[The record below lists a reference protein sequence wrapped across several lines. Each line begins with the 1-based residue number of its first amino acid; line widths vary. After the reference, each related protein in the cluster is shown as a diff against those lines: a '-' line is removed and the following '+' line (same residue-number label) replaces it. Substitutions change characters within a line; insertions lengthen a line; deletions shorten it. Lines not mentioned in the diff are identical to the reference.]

1 MLGAK
6 GGIMSSIEIPLFVKN
21 MGHKILAY
29 ILNISDQNA
38 LELTNGNFDL
48 DENQLEVLKGFI
60 QIYRQLRIQ
69 SIDQGDVDSRIMYSI
84 PKIFLGERHLFN
96 VWREQLG
103 GKLLT
108 IEVEDRVV
116 NLASC
121 LALELYPLFLIKP
134 PRSRHHFA
142 NTFSHIS
149 PALYKLSAHKELFNE
164 ILKDD
169 SLKKI
174 FSNIGENDMDTT
186 GGYMASTGR
195 GGGIQ
200 LSVFPARLISNAYEL
215 MQLRGLISQEALLQA
230 IEQVINMVRDV
241 ANGKT
246 IHVPVF
252 VGFHNL
258 GLENIDLLDI
268 EWGKIRRYYPEM
280 LDLIPQE
287 ARPSSLGGEN
297 KTLGFILES
306 EYPYKVDFSP
316 LNEDEKCVWPPELEQ
331 ARSKLDNAKENLSLI
346 FALAI
351 ERDPPVGINV
361 AWTLIVDPMSP
372 GTNISWSNRPRSPM
386 PYYLLSSDSSESV
399 KYWSSIITF
408 SNDEKIRI
416 AIRRI
421 LSSINERA
429 NPIDGFVDSIIAWE
443 NLFGANAELSYRISI
458 SISKLLEASFEDRL
472 KLQKEIVDFYND
484 RSNIV
489 HGLKEISY
497 EDAEQKRNRCL
508 QIALLSLRELYKNHP
523 ELIKDTKSADRSKKL
538 ALM

>member
-1 MLGAK
+1 
-6 GGIMSSIEIPLFVKN
+6 MSSIEIPPFVKN

-38 LELTNGNFDL
+38 LELTNGNFNL

-60 QIYRQLRIQ
+60 QICRQLRIQ
-69 SIDQGDVDSRIMYSI
+69 SIDQGDVDSLIMHSL
-84 PKIFLGERHLFN
+84 PKIFRGERHLFN

-134 PRSRHHFA
+134 PRSRHHFT

-149 PALYKLSAHKELFNE
+149 SALYKLSAHKELFNE

-186 GGYMASTGR
+186 GYYMASTGR

-200 LSVFPARLISNAYEL
+200 LSVFPATLISNAYEL

-230 IEQVINMVRDV
+230 IEKVINMVRDV
-241 ANGKT
+241 ADGKT
-246 IHVPVF
+246 IHAPVF

-258 GLENIDLLDI
+258 GLENIDLIDI
-268 EWGKIRRYYPEM
+268 EWGKIRGYNPEM

-287 ARPSSLGGEN
+287 ARPSNLGGEN

-331 ARSKLDNAKENLSLI
+331 VRSKLDNAKENLSLI

>member
-1 MLGAK
+1 MYN
-6 GGIMSSIEIPLFVKN
+6 IEIPPFVKS

-48 DENQLEVLKGFI
+48 DEKQLEVLKSFI
-60 QIYRQLRIQ
+60 LICRQRRIQ
-69 SIDQGDVDSRIMYSI
+69 SIDQVDVDSHIMYILSQ
-84 PKIFLGERHLFN
+84 IFLGETHLFN

-142 NTFSHIS
+142 NTFSDIS
-149 PALYKLSAHKELFNE
+149 LALYKLSAHKELFSE

-169 SLKKI
+169 SLKNF

-186 GGYMASTGR
+186 GSYMASTGK

-200 LSVFPARLISNAYEL
+200 LSIFPKTLISNAYEL
-215 MQLRGLISQEALLQA
+215 MQLRGLISQDALLQA
-230 IEQVINMVRDV
+230 IEEVINMVRDV

-252 VGFHNL
+252 VGFHNV
-258 GLENIDLLDI
+258 GLENIDLIDI
-268 EWGKIRRYYPEM
+268 KWGKIRGYNPEM

-287 ARPSSLGGEN
+287 VRPSSSGDKN
-297 KTLGFILES
+297 KTQGLILES
-306 EYPYKVDFSP
+306 EYTYKVDFSP
-316 LNEDEKCVWPPELEQ
+316 QNEEKCVWPPELEQ
-331 ARSKLDNAKENLSLI
+331 ARSNLDYAKENLSLI

-351 ERDPPVGINV
+351 ERDPPVGISV
-361 AWTLIVDPMSP
+361 AWTLIVDPINY
-372 GTNISWSNRPRSPM
+372 GTNISWSNRSTFPM

-399 KYWSSIITF
+399 KYWSSKINT
-408 SNDEKIRI
+408 SKDENIRI
-416 AIRRI
+416 AVRRI
-421 LSSINERA
+421 LSSINERT
-429 NPIDGFVDSIIAWE
+429 NPIDGFIDSVIAWE
-443 NLFGANAELSYRISI
+443 NLFGGNAELSYRISI
-458 SISKLLEASFEDRL
+458 SISKLIERNLEKRL
-472 KLQKEIVDFYND
+472 KLQKEIVNLYNK
-484 RSNIV
+484 RSRIV
-489 HGLKEISY
+489 HGSENISY

-508 QIALLSLRELYKNHP
+508 EIALSSLKKLYEIYP
-523 ELIKDTKSADRSKKL
+523 DLIKDTNRSKKL
-538 ALM
+538 ALE

>member
-1 MLGAK
+1 
-6 GGIMSSIEIPLFVKN
+6 MSNVEIPLFVKN

-60 QIYRQLRIQ
+60 QICRQLRIQ
-69 SIDQGDVDSRIMYSI
+69 SIDQGEVDSLIMHSL
-84 PKIFLGERHLFN
+84 PKIFQGERHLFN

-134 PRSRHHFA
+134 PRSRHHFT

-149 PALYKLSAHKELFNE
+149 SALYKLSAHKELFNE

-186 GGYMASTGR
+186 GYYMASTGR

-200 LSVFPARLISNAYEL
+200 LSVFPATLISNAYEL

-230 IEQVINMVRDV
+230 IEKVINMVRDV
-241 ANGKT
+241 ADGKT
-246 IHVPVF
+246 IHAPVF

-258 GLENIDLLDI
+258 GLENIDLIDI
-268 EWGKIRRYYPEM
+268 EWGKIRGYNPEM

-287 ARPSSLGGEN
+287 ARPSNLGGEN

-331 ARSKLDNAKENLSLI
+331 VRSKLDNSLENLSLT

-351 ERDPPVGINV
+351 ERNPPVGITA
-361 AWTLIVDPMSP
+361 AWTLIVDPISH

-399 KYWSSIITF
+399 KYWSSIITY

-429 NPIDGFVDSIIAWE
+429 NPIDGFVDSVIAWE
-443 NLFGANAELSYRISI
+443 NLFGGNAELSYRISI
-458 SISKLLEASFEDRL
+458 SISKLLEVSPEDRL
-472 KLQKEIVDFYND
+472 ALQKKIVDFYNE
-484 RSNIV
+484 RSKIV
-489 HGLKEISY
+489 HGSKEISY
-497 EDAEQKRNRCL
+497 EDAEQKRNECL
-508 QIALLSLRELYKNHP
+508 QIALRSLRKLYENHP
-523 ELIKDTKSADRSKKL
+523 DLIEDINRSKKL
-538 ALM
+538 ALK

>member
-1 MLGAK
+1 
-6 GGIMSSIEIPLFVKN
+6 MSSIEIPPFVKN

-29 ILNISDQNA
+29 MLNINDQNA

-48 DENQLEVLKGFI
+48 DENQLEVFKGFI
-60 QIYRQLRIQ
+60 QICRQLRIQ
-69 SIDQGDVDSRIMYSI
+69 SIDQGDVDSRIMYSL
-84 PKIFLGERHLFN
+84 PEIFLGEKHLFN

-108 IEVEDRVV
+108 IETEDKVV

-149 PALYKLSAHKELFNE
+149 LALYKLSAHKELYKE

-186 GGYMASTGR
+186 GSYMASTGL

-200 LSVFPARLISNAYEL
+200 LSVFPERLISNAYEL
-215 MQLRGLISQEALLQA
+215 IQLHGLISQEALLQA

-252 VGFHNL
+252 VGFQNL
-258 GLENIDLLDI
+258 GLENIDLIDI
-268 EWGKIRRYYPEM
+268 EWGKIRGYNPEM

-316 LNEDEKCVWPPELEQ
+316 QNEDKCVWPPELEQ
-331 ARSKLDNAKENLSLI
+331 ARNKLDNTKENLSLI

-361 AWTLIVDPMSP
+361 AWTLIFDPMSL
-372 GTNISWSNRPRSPM
+372 GANISWPKRTISPM

-399 KYWSSIITF
+399 KYWSSIIT
-408 SNDEKIRI
+408 SLNDNKIRI

-458 SISKLLEASFEDRL
+458 SISKLLKASLEDRL

-484 RSNIV
+484 RSKIV
-489 HGLKEISY
+489 HGSKEISY
-497 EDAEQKRNRCL
+497 EDAEQKRNECL
-508 QIALLSLRELYKNHP
+508 QIALCSLRKLYENHQ
-523 ELIKDTKSADRSKKL
+523 ELIEDIDSTDRSKKL

>member
-1 MLGAK
+1 MGVK
-6 GGIMSSIEIPLFVKN
+6 GGIMSSIEIPLFVRN

-38 LELTNGNFDL
+38 LELTIGNFDL
-48 DENQLEVLKGFI
+48 HENQLEVLKDFI
-60 QIYRQLRIQ
+60 QICRQLRIQ
-69 SIDQGDVDSRIMYSI
+69 SIDQGDVDLLIMPATY
-84 PKIFLGERHLFN
+84 KFFQGEKHMFN

-103 GKLLT
+103 GELRT
-108 IEVEDRVV
+108 IEVEDRVI

-121 LALELYPLFLIKP
+121 LALEIYPLFLIKP
-134 PRSRHHFA
+134 PHNRHYFT

-149 PALYKLSAHKELFNE
+149 LALYNLSAHNELCSE

-186 GGYMASTGR
+186 GYYMASTGR

-200 LSVFPARLISNAYEL
+200 LSTFPATLISNAYEL

-230 IEQVINMVRDV
+230 IEKVINMVREV

-246 IHVPVF
+246 IHAPIF

-258 GLENIDLLDI
+258 GLENIDLIDI
-268 EWGKIRRYYPEM
+268 KWGKIRGYNPEM
-280 LDLIPQE
+280 LYLIPQE
-287 ARPSSLGGEN
+287 ARPSNLGGEN

-316 LNEDEKCVWPPELEQ
+316 LNEDGKFVFPPELEQ
-331 ARSKLDNAKENLSLI
+331 ARSKLDNALENLSLT

-361 AWTLIVDPMSP
+361 AWTLIVDPISH
-372 GTNISWSNRPRSPM
+372 GTNISWWNRPRSPM
-386 PYYLLSSDSSESV
+386 PYYLLNSDSSESI
-399 KYWSSIITF
+399 KYWSSIITL

-421 LSSINERA
+421 LSSMNERA
-429 NPIDGFVDSIIAWE
+429 NPIDGFVDSVIAWE
-443 NLFGANAELSYRISI
+443 NLFGGNAELSYRISI
-458 SISKLLEASFEDRL
+458 SISKLLKVSPEDRL
-472 KLQKEIVDFYND
+472 ALQKKIVKFYNE
-484 RSNIV
+484 RSQIV
-489 HGLKEISY
+489 HGSKEISY
-497 EDAEQKRNRCL
+497 EDAKQKRNECL
-508 QIALLSLRELYKNHP
+508 QIALSSLRKLYENHQD
-523 ELIKDTKSADRSKKL
+523 LIEDTDRSKKL
-538 ALM
+538 ALE